1 MALHTLTLGREPLCK
16 RTYKRIKSRLYELLQ
31 KGYVS
36 ILRRTNPPF
45 YHITTFP
52 GILVKLCR
60 NHDAVRRFELKINP
74 ARMFG
79 GDYSDLYEL
88 TSMDCTQLIT
98 QVDNLLEIIEAD
110 FSFEDM
116 CLTRIDCT
124 QDITLPE
131 TLQSTELIGA
141 IQRTKL
147 GYGYDREEFGRAHK
161 NYAEKNR
168 HSFRAKCYDISLTIY
183 DKSFQLNEERI
194 MQPEN
199 IPPRLLRFEAAF
211 DRASFRRVLNEHLE
225 GSYIDLSTG
234 QTILTFSKLSLQL
247 LKKYFGLVVT
257 PGRFLRLDLAID
269 GIQKSPYTPT
279 MKKRMQQFMIDVR
292 RQYRYGIEGA
302 LAYSGLSSGGKDYLM
317 KCFHELDL
325 NPATLP
331 MSCRCKQFPSI
342 VQLLDNEGPA

>member
-1 MALHTLTLGREPLCK
+1 MALHTLTVGREPLCK
-16 RTYKRIKSRLYELLQ
+16 RTYKRIKSRLYELFQ

-79 GDYSDLYEL
+79 GDYSGLYEL

-147 GYGYDREEFGRAHK
+147 GYGYDREEFGRSYK

-194 MQPEN
+194 MQPES

-211 DRASFRRVLNEHLE
+211 DRAAFRRVLNEHLE
-225 GSYIDLSTG
+225 GTYIDLSAG
-234 QTILTFSKLSLQL
+234 QTILSFSKLSLQL
-247 LKKYFGLVVT
+247 LKKYFGLGVM
-257 PGRFLRLDLAID
+257 PGRFMRLDIAMREIE
-269 GIQKSPYTPT
+269 KSSYTPAI
-279 MKKRMQQFMIDVR
+279 KRRMQQFMIDVR
-292 RQYRYGIEGA
+292 RQYRHGVEGV
-302 LAYSGLSSGGKDYLM
+302 LAYGNLSAGESSYLL
-317 KCFHELDL
+317 KCFRDLDL
-325 NPATLP
+325 NPAALP
-331 MSCRCKQFPSI
+331 MNCKCEQFPSI
-342 VQLLDNEGPA
+342 TQLLKGEEPA